1 MKSLA
6 VLASAPG
13 ATYAPACDADYDGD
27 VDIFDI
33 QLDQLSC
40 CLAALEQALR
50 RSRQPVAQAGTQRL
64 YTYSAYRLTER
75 RTVLRHHLDLIWQT
89 HHVRQ
94 G

>member
-50 RSRQPVAQAGTQRL
+50 RSR
-64 YTYSAYRLTER
+64 
-75 RTVLRHHLDLIWQT
+75 
-89 HHVRQ
+89 
-94 G
+94 